1 MFKLTNRK
9 LRLSDNFIKIAR
21 KEIREELDDL
31 GQILTRCSNDMD
43 ILRNAQSIEKHL
55 HKIKG
60 LAPMMGQNDV
70 SDIAKM
76 TDTILKHVIT
86 NGVLTGSYQTLVES
100 NLVMKEIFSG
110 TTNKNADELKSKLR
124 RTYSDVL
131 GY

>member
-1 MFKLTNRK
+1 M
-9 LRLSDNFIKIAR
+9 SDNFIKIAR
-21 KEIREELDDL
+21 KEIQEELDAL

-43 ILRNAQSIEKHL
+43 ISNNAQSIEKHL

-70 SDIAKM
+70 GEIAKM

-110 TTNKNADELKSKLR
+110 SGTKNATELKNKLQQ
-124 RTYSDVL
+124 TYHGVL
-131 GY
+131 G